1 MDIIIDGYNLIGSE
15 QGLRGALEHQ
25 RARLV
30 QQLVRY
36 QKITGFLISVVFDGW
51 KAGQLNEVSEK
62 IDGVTVVYSK
72 QGEPA
77 DGVVVR
83 LARQRGSGC
92 VVVSSDRAV
101 RNGVEKFGATAIYA
115 GEFSEI
121 LRQLDAPV
129 IDDGG
134 DEPESATSGSGNRM
148 SKTERRRHEKLKKL
162 RLQR

>member
-1 MDIIIDGYNLIGSE
+1 
-15 QGLRGALEHQ
+15 
-25 RARLV
+25 
-30 QQLVRY
+30 
-36 QKITGFLISVVFDGW
+36 
-51 KAGQLNEVSEK
+51 
-62 IDGVTVVYSK
+62 
-72 QGEPA
+72 
-77 DGVVVR
+77 
-83 LARQRGSGC
+83 
-92 VVVSSDRAV
+92 V